1 MKTIE
6 EINQHNIK
14 KIVSEKKIP
23 DFFPGDVVKVG
34 VRITEGKKER
44 IQYFEGVCIAKKNR
58 DLNSSF
64 TVRKISFGEG
74 VERTFPLYGTV
85 IDTIKV
91 IRSGKVRRAKLYYL
105 RDRTGKSARIAEKI
119 RKKIGIEIDV
129 KPETVNEEN
138 LAPVSKETEVETK
151 TETAQ
156 ALEPKKDVSSKEE
169 TKIEDPK
176 VENKA
181 EKKLEN
187 TPEKK

>member
-6 EINQHNIK
+6 EINQNNVK

-23 DFFPGDVVKVG
+23 QFFAGDVVRVG

-58 DLNSSF
+58 DINSSF

-74 VERTFPLYGTV
+74 VERTFPLYGPV

-119 RKKIGIEIDV
+119 RKKIGIDLDV
-129 KPETVNEEN
+129 KPETVTEDN
-138 LAPVSKETEVETK
+138 LAPVKPEADSKKKETS
-151 TETAQ
+151 TE
-156 ALEPKKDVSSKEE
+156 EIISKA
-169 TKIEDPK
+169 
-176 VENKA
+176 ENKEKETPKA
-181 EKKLEN
+181 DIKKKESEKSTESLTEKK
-187 TPEKK
+187 